1 MKEHTDVT
9 PRRTLAALV
18 FVLALVLAACGS
30 GAPASGGEA
39 AATDG
44 EAVSIV
50 ATTSILG
57 DVTGQVAG
65 DTAEVAVLMP
75 PGADPHNFEA
85 SAQQLVQ
92 LLEADL
98 IVANGGNL
106 EEQLTA
112 ALEEAEAGGVPVF
125 HAVDHIETLTFDG
138 AHGHDD
144 DHATEDDHAD
154 QATEDDD
161 HGHATEDDDDH
172 DDEGDHGHADDHA
185 HEEGAVDPHF
195 WTNPTRTADVAV
207 ALGEQVGQITG
218 EGETVDG
225 QADAYVGRLAQ
236 TDRDVEQIL
245 SGIPDDARTLVT
257 NHEAFGYFAERYGF
271 TIVGTVIPSLT
282 TGAEPSAQD
291 LEQLARTVEQQQVRA
306 VFAENTAPGQLA
318 EALAQEAGADVQV
331 VQLYSDSL
339 GEQGSGAETYVDMLT
354 TNAQLISD
362 ALGT

>member
-1 MKEHTDVT
+1 MKEHSDVT
-9 PRRTLAALV
+9 PRRNLPALV

-44 EAVSIV
+44 KAVSIV

-92 LLEADL
+92 MLEADL

-125 HAVDHIETLTFDG
+125 HAIDHIETLTFDG
-138 AHGHDD
+138 AHDHGEADD
-144 DHATEDDHAD
+144 D
-154 QATEDDD
+154 ATEDDD
-161 HGHATEDDDDH
+161 HGHADEDDHATEDDH
-172 DDEGDHGHADDHA
+172 DDEGDHA

-195 WTNPTRTADVAV
+195 WTDPTRTADVAV

-271 TIVGTVIPSLT
+271 TVVGTVIPSLT

-291 LEQLARTVEQQQVRA
+291 LEQLARTVEQRQVRA